1 MRNYRLRLLRE
12 KLDLQRG
19 VKPLAEAARD
29 KAKNEEDAARRQ
41 LKFRTSLERQLHE
54 KEDERTRAGCNKLLE
69 KTAPL
74 DVLKENLE
82 LAKRKLDS
90 TVRLVRWIQETE
102 ARFRAEELLTR
113 TVEAEYSHAL
123 QVLREQFGD
132 IEVVYKLN
140 EKKQQLDIF
149 FGGQEFPL
157 GVGHA
162 HWVYRRNR
170 YVVRRNPK
178 TESVAC

>member
-12 KLDLQRG
+12 KLDLQQG
-19 VKPLAEAARD
+19 IKPLAEAARD

-41 LKFRTSLERQLHE
+41 LKFRTNLERQLHE
-54 KEDERTRAGCNKLLE
+54 KEDERTKAGCRKLLKE
-69 KTAPL
+69 TPAL
-74 DVLKENLE
+74 DVLEKNLE
-82 LAKRKLDS
+82 LAKRKLSS
-90 TVRLVRWIQETE
+90 TIRLVRWIEETE
-102 ARFRAEELLTR
+102 TRFRAETLLTK

-140 EKKQQLDIF
+140 ERKQQLDIF

-170 YVVRRNPK
+170 CVVRRNPK
-178 TESVAC
+178 SEPVAC